1 MPSSL
6 QKTRKQIAKKRNGE
20 VNALH
25 AKSRDSFRLHKAAVR
40 DQRLEKLAAAR
51 GKKEQPIL
59 DRVAFFH
66 EELAK
71 KDNEPLDVE
80 AVQSLIQKFIHQY
93 DEEYDSVK
101 KARRSGRPPSTKED
115 MLKLKIKALEA
126 EYEKGFVLP
135 DVTSAESAKL
145 LENWKGEW
153 AYLSTLSWVKVSST
167 GQMRAAELPS
177 KDAKVGGKMTQY
189 GCGYCGAGC
198 EAYMCDVERIARYAV
213 EDKCSLGFDKFGS
226 S

>member
-51 GKKEQPIL
+51 GKKEQPIV
-59 DRVAFFH
+59 DRVAFFQQ
-66 EELAK
+66 ELAEK
-71 KDNEPLDVE
+71 NNEPLDLE
-80 AVQSLIQKFIHQY
+80 TLQSLIRKFVHQY
-93 DEEYDSVK
+93 DEEYDAVK

-115 MLKLKIKALEA
+115 MLKLKIKALES

-135 DVTSAESAKL
+135 DMTSAENAKL

-153 AYLSTLSWVKVSST
+153 AYLSTLSWVRVSST
-167 GQMRAAELPS
+167 GQLRVAEFPS
-177 KDAKVGGKMTQY
+177 KG
-189 GCGYCGAGC
+189 
-198 EAYMCDVERIARYAV
+198 I
-213 EDKCSLGFDKFGS
+213 S
-226 S
+226 